1 MQRELWELH
10 IIIIEPLTWKNGHI
24 CPEEIMRKKKFKVGP
39 NKDDHKK
46 NPRKLQ
52 AKVIRELITSL

>member
-10 IIIIEPLTWKNGHI
+10 IIIIEPLTWKNG
-24 CPEEIMRKKKFKVGP
+24 PEEIMRKKKFKVGP

-46 NPRKLQ
+46 K
-52 AKVIRELITSL
+52 S

>member
-1 MQRELWELH
+1 MEMRRELWELH

-24 CPEEIMRKKKFKVGP
+24 CPEEITRKKKFKVGP

-46 NPRKLQ
+46 K
-52 AKVIRELITSL
+52 S